1 MSLSL
6 RLDLRQSQSLVMTPQ
21 LQQAIKLLQLSNLEL
36 TTYVEGE
43 LEQNP
48 LLERQEEPDPAG
60 AEAEGGAPPGAGADG
75 GAGPPEAEAS
85 SELKGGL
92 EMTGDGGP
100 GDGWSGASEDG
111 WTEPAPDRAAFDG
124 LALNGVAPFGR
135 GGSTDF
141 GDQANDLEARLSRP
155 KTLREHLIEQLVV
168 DLPAG
173 AERLIGLHLIDLV
186 DEAGYLREDLDQA
199 AHRLGCPLAQ
209 VEAVLARLQLFDPPG
224 VFARS
229 LKECLALQLKDRN
242 RLDPAMAVLLDRLDL
257 LAQVD
262 FPALIKACG
271 VLPDDLPEM
280 IAELKALNPKPGLIF
295 AQDPIEAVVPDI
307 FVLPTQGGGWRVE
320 LNGATLPKV
329 LVNRAYYS
337 ELTRGTVDKRARE
350 YVSERLQSANWLVKA
365 LDQRAR
371 TVLRVAEAVVARQL
385 PFLQQGVHYLRPLV
399 LRDIAAATDLHEST
413 VSRATA
419 DKYVATPRGNFP
431 FRYFFS
437 NALPGTNGDGSHAA
451 EAIRQQIKVMIE
463 REDAE
468 RVLSDDQITA
478 LLRAERDRD
487 RAADGRQIS
496 RIAGDRL
503 VGAAPPRQGIK
514 ACLTPR
520 LGSSFATV
528 KP

>member
-36 TTYVEGE
+36 ATYVEGE

-48 LLERQEEPDPAG
+48 LLEREEPDTAG
-60 AEAEGGAPPGAGADG
+60 AEAEIGAPPGDGSDGRAAG
-75 GAGPPEAEAS
+75 PEAEAN
-85 SELKGGL
+85 SELNGGL

-111 WTEPAPDRAAFDG
+111 WSESGPDRAALDG
-124 LALNGVAPFGR
+124 LAVNGIAPFGR

-141 GDQANDLEARLSRP
+141 GDEASDFEARLSRP

-173 AERLIGLHLIDLV
+173 VERLIGLHLIDLI
-186 DEAGYLREDLDQA
+186 DEAGYLREDLDQVA
-199 AHRLGCPLAQ
+199 SRLGCPVAQ
-209 VEAVLARLQLFDPPG
+209 AEAVLARLQIFDPPG

-229 LKECLALQLKDRN
+229 LEECLALQLKDRD
-242 RLDPAMAVLLDRLDL
+242 RLDPAMAALLDHLDL
-257 LAQVD
+257 LAQVE

-295 AQDPIEAVVPDI
+295 AQDPLEAVVPDI
-307 FVLPTQGGGWRVE
+307 FVLPTPGGGWRVE

-329 LVNRAYYS
+329 LVNRAYHS
-337 ELTRGTVDKRARE
+337 ELTRQTVDKRARE
-350 YVSERLQSANWLVKA
+350 YVSERFQSANWLVKA

-385 PFLQQGVHYLRPLV
+385 PFLHQGVHYLRPLV

-437 NALPGTNGDGSHAA
+437 NALPGTDGDASHSA
-451 EAIRQQIKVMIE
+451 EAIRQQVKVMIE
-463 REDAE
+463 REDPDG
-468 RVLSDDQITA
+468 VLSDDQITL
-478 LLRAERDRD
+478 LLRAEGIAIARRTVAKYRESLGIASSVQRR
-487 RAADGRQIS
+487 RAKAL
-496 RIAGDRL
+496 RL
-503 VGAAPPRQGIK
+503 A
-514 ACLTPR
+514 
-520 LGSSFATV
+520 
-528 KP
+528 